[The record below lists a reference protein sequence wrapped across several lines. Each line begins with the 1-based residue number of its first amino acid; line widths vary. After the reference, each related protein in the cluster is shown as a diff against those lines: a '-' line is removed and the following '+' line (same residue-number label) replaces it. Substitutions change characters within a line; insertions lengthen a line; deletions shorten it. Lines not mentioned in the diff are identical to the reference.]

1 MSGFA
6 GLETLVSATKELN
19 SKKELGKVNRE
30 AARATCQE
38 R

>member
-6 GLETLVSATKELN
+6 GFETLASATKELS
-19 SKKELGKVNRE
+19 SKKELSKVNRE